1 MIVKYDKTLS
11 YVLTYYSL
19 LHTSWTIALIVHV
32 WIRVLKIW
40 LQLGL
45 RQSIMRDR
53 HLSDSLTNG
62 LWWACENYPWK
73 WKSRI
78 TMNHLEILESLFLL
92 GLEPILHGLNQLD
105 SWISIWTLPWFAN
118 VAKVQYT
125 PWYGLQFCWSWCRWP
140 LRFSSVR
147 LGGYSCFRIFG
158 YIMVH

>member
-1 MIVKYDKTLS
+1 MIVKYDTTLS

-32 WIRVLKIW
+32 WMRVLKIW

-45 RQSIMRDR
+45 SIMRDR

-62 LWWACENYPWK
+62 LWWACENYPWT

-92 GLEPILHGLNQLD
+92 GLEPSCMAWT
-105 SWISIWTLPWFAN
+105 SWIHGSVFGHFRDLRTL
-118 VAKVQYT
+118 Q
-125 PWYGLQFCWSWCRWP
+125 
-140 LRFSSVR
+140 RFNTRPDMGCSSVG
-147 LGGYSCFRIFG
+147 LGADDLCASPQSG
-158 YIMVH
+158 